1 MQHIFR
7 AMGRCRKNC
16 FEKWQKVCSGR
27 IIILQQITMYLS
39 CSPVFLSDSKL
50 NCSFLQLAYTSAA
63 CLFKTSKCCFTM
75 GRQFLAATLD
85 VAVVMSFFLLSDAFI
100 GLKYQC
106 NISVLPLVHI
116 DLTIP
121 VTKQFTCC
129 THSLRESFPLS
140 MLEIMQRFRICKVM
154 QICHQYCEHSVRI
167 QAFVQ
172 QAYSEVEF
180 SPQEMLYNFYKD
192 LFICH

>member
-63 CLFKTSKCCFTM
+63 CLFKSSKCCFTM
-75 GRQFLAATLD
+75 GRQFLAATQGGSCNVVF
-85 VAVVMSFFLLSDAFI
+85 VAFGSFHWSEIPIQYICATIGPNRSNHSCNKTIYMLHTLLERI
-100 GLKYQC
+100 
-106 NISVLPLVHI
+106 ISFEYAR
-116 DLTIP
+116 D
-121 VTKQFTCC
+121 
-129 THSLRESFPLS
+129 
-140 MLEIMQRFRICKVM
+140 
-154 QICHQYCEHSVRI
+154 YAAI
-167 QAFVQ
+167 QN
-172 QAYSEVEF
+172 
-180 SPQEMLYNFYKD
+180 L
-192 LFICH
+192 